1 MNRPFWRTKP
11 IAQTLTTKTGLRR
24 VLGLWQLIALGVGV
38 TVGAGLFSM
47 TGVAAGQYA
56 GPAVT
61 LSFLIAAIACAFAGL
76 CYAELA
82 GMIPEGGSA
91 YTYAYTGMG
100 EGIAWIIGW
109 DLILEYTVNASTV
122 AASWSGYFAALLHGL
137 GIHLDPRFLAPTG
150 AAVMTPDGHFVHA
163 WFNAP
168 AVFIIWAVTA
178 LLMYGTQISSK
189 INLSIVILKLV
200 IIGSV
205 TAVCLPYIRGTHL
218 HPFIPPN
225 TGQFGNFGVS
235 GVMRAAGLI
244 FFAYIGFDIVSTAA
258 QDSKNPQRN
267 IPLSILGSL
276 IISAIIY
283 MIFSFVIVGVVDYRA
298 MLHDPNPVSTVL
310 DSLHMSWFSSVITL
324 GIAFGY
330 ISVIYGLLMGQSRIC
345 LSMAKDG
352 LLPPLFS
359 KLNERSRT
367 PWSSHII
374 TAIVAS
380 LLAACLPID
389 ILGKMT
395 SIGTLLAFI
404 IVCLGVMILR
414 IRQPDAV
421 RRFRTPGGPFLIPIL
436 GIISCGA
443 VMLAMDLM
451 TWIRL
456 VVWLLIGM
464 GVYLC
469 YGLHRSHIRHSHH

>member
-1 MNRPFWRTKP
+1 MRRPFWRTKP
-11 IAQTLTTKTGLRR
+11 ISQAAAPETGLHR
-24 VLGLWQLIALGVGV
+24 VLGPWQLIALGVGV

-61 LSFLIAAIACAFAGL
+61 LSFMIAAIACAFAGL

-82 GMIPEGGSA
+82 GMIPEAGSA
-91 YTYAYTGMG
+91 YTYAYTSMG

-122 AASWSGYFAALLHGL
+122 AASWSGYFASLMHEI
-137 GIHLDPRFLAPTG
+137 GISLDPRLLAPTG
-150 AAVMTPDGHFVHA
+150 ASIMTSDGQFVRA

-168 AVFIIWAVTA
+168 AVFIICAVTC
-178 LLMYGTQISSK
+178 LLMCGTRGSSK
-189 INLSIVILKLV
+189 INMAIVALKLL

-205 TAVCLPYIRGTHL
+205 TVICLPHISAANL
-218 HPFIPPN
+218 HPFIPAN
-225 TGQFGNFGVS
+225 TGQFGQFGAS

-258 QDSKNPQRN
+258 QDSHNPQRN
-267 IPLSILGSL
+267 IPLSVLGSL
-276 IISAIIY
+276 VLAAVIY
-283 MIFSFVIVGVVDYRA
+283 AIFSFVIVGVVNYRA
-298 MLHDPNPVSTVL
+298 MLHDPNPVATVL
-310 DSLHMSWFSSVITL
+310 HSLHIPWFSALITF
-324 GIAFGY
+324 GIALGY

-345 LSMAKDG
+345 LSMARDG
-352 LLPPLFS
+352 LLPSLFET
-359 KLNERSRT
+359 LNRRSRT

-374 TAIVAS
+374 TAVVAS
-380 LLAACLPID
+380 ILAACLPID

-404 IVCLGVMILR
+404 IVCFGVMVLR
-414 IRQPDAV
+414 LRQPKAV
-421 RRFRTPGGPFLIPIL
+421 RRFKTPGGPFLVPIL
-436 GIISCGA
+436 GILSCGT
-443 VMLAMDLM
+443 VMLSMDIM

-456 VVWLLIGM
+456 ALWLLVGLGIYA
-464 GVYLC
+464 V
-469 YGLHRSHIRHSHH
+469 YGLHRSRLKHTHH